1 MYISMVCFCVCVCV
15 REKKVLLWNDI
26 LRCDCINDGGNV
38 LCCRDAANIKGGLE
52 HLVSSIWHPP
62 FTPKRTHAP
71 THTLMHVMLFDICIP
86 NETSGMGA
94 EYLQLTGR
102 QRGRKRW
109 LREGSGSSRVL
120 SIFNISFS
128 FIPNPALTRR
138 LFTLFSLSG
147 GHFFLC
153 VCTCLVMDVWKEVI
167 FSSFLPSCQRG
178 TCTQSSA
185 IAEPTGDVLQGPMW
199 KFNGFQGFC
208 RSSL

>member
-1 MYISMVCFCVCVCV
+1 MFMIHFNGLFMCVCMC
-15 REKKVLLWNDI
+15 EKKKVLLWSDI
-26 LRCDCINDGGNV
+26 LRCDCIYDGGNV

-138 LFTLFSLSG
+138 LFTLFSLSCRL
-147 GHFFLC
+147 FFYVYVP
-153 VCTCLVMDVWKEVI
+153 VCWWMYERRL
-167 FSSFLPSCQRG
+167 FSPS
-178 TCTQSSA
+178 
-185 IAEPTGDVLQGPMW
+185 
-199 KFNGFQGFC
+199 
-208 RSSL
+208 SSLPASVGPALRLPP

>member
-1 MYISMVCFCVCVCV
+1 MIPDRNVHEMYISMVCFCVCVCV
-15 REKKVLLWNDI
+15 RKKKVLLWNDI

-147 GHFFLC
+147 GHFFFMCMYLFGDGC
-153 VCTCLVMDVWKEVI
+153 MKGGYFLLLPP
-167 FSSFLPSCQRG
+167 FLPAWDLHSVFRHSRTHWRRPPG
-178 TCTQSSA
+178 THVK
-185 IAEPTGDVLQGPMW
+185 I
-199 KFNGFQGFC
+199 
-208 RSSL
+208 